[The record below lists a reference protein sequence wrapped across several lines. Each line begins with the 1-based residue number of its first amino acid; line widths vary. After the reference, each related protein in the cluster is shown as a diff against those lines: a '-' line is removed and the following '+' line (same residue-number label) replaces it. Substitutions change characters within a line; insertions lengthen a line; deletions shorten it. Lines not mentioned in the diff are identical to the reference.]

1 MSSGPCGRGVPS
13 GPGEHRAA
21 GPGATVSPL
30 AEAARRARG
39 RSGSAAGAA
48 AWCPWGWDVAGAKGL
63 GSERPVVHRGRRP
76 QMKALA
82 EELGAVWVTRPD
94 NTHAKAGNIN
104 HALTVT
110 RGDLVLILD
119 ADHVPLPDALEDLV
133 GYFQDPALARAQS
146 PHDCSTTTPVNT
158 TRWAGTS
165 SRSSSRSSARA
176 RITTAGF
183 PDGMGDRLGAS
194 IDRM

>member
-1 MSSGPCGRGVPS
+1 MSALLRPMT
-13 GPGEHRAA
+13 AA
-21 GPGATVSPL
+21 DIPAVMAIEL
-30 AEAARRARG
+30 ASFAEPW
-39 RSGSAAGAA
+39 SAGIF
-48 AWCPWGWDVAGAKGL
+48 
-63 GSERPVVHRGRRP
+63 
-76 QMKALA
+76 A